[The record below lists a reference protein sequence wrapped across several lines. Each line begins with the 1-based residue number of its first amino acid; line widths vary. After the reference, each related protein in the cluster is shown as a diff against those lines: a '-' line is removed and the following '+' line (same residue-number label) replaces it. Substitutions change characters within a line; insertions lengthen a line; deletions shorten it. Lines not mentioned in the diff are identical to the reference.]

1 MTSPQ
6 TLLDGPDGRVR
17 LWETA
22 IAPAHASAWLEALL
36 ESVPWQTEH
45 ITMFGKTHE
54 VPRRVAWFG
63 DAGATYRYAGVQHE
77 PLPWSPLLAQIRAEV
92 HRLLPDH
99 LFNSVLLNCY
109 RNGRDRMGWHADN
122 EPELGRNPVI
132 ASVSLGATR
141 RFDLKHRVTGEKV
154 QFPLHSGSLLVMD
167 GPLQHHW
174 LHQLPA
180 TAKVHAPRVNLTFR
194 CVR

>member
-22 IAPAHASAWLEALL
+22 IAPARASSWLEALL
-36 ESVPWQTEH
+36 GEVPWQTER

-54 VPRRVAWFG
+54 VPRRVAWYG
-63 DAGATYRYAGVQHE
+63 DAGATYCYAGVQHE
-77 PLPWSPLLAQIRAEV
+77 PLPWSPLLAQIRNEV
-92 HRLLPDH
+92 HH
-99 LFNSVLLNCY
+99 LIPGHPFNSVLLNWY

-154 QFPLHSGSLLVMD
+154 QLPLPSGSLLVMD

-180 TAKVHAPRVNLTFR
+180 TAKVHDPRVNLTFR
-194 CVR
+194 SVR